1 MAESATKAMM
11 IIVSPRI
18 PKNIVQNS
26 VRNMKRFTVQS
37 PENPA
42 GVNRPLTS
50 HRPDRAQVRNGG
62 DGGWRGAPA
71 RWKLK
76 EATN

>member
-1 MAESATKAMM
+1 M

-42 GVNRPLTS
+42 GVNRPSPLI
-50 HRPDRAQVRNGG
+50 VRIVLKSATAGTVVG
-62 DGGWRGAPA
+62 EARRHDG
-71 RWKLK
+71 
-76 EATN
+76 N